1 MYENRIK
8 NDKKIFWKSPLFM
21 TNEEIQSRKIPNNIL
36 YDFPTPLS
44 AGFPL
49 SQEIKKEQEF
59 QKLFIM
65 WLFTIP
71 FLYTY

>member
-1 MYENRIK
+1 
-8 NDKKIFWKSPLFM
+8 M
-21 TNEEIQSRKIPNNIL
+21 TNEEIQSRKIPNNIF
-36 YDFPTPLS
+36 YDFPTPFS

-49 SQEIKKEQEF
+49 SQEMKKEQE
-59 QKLFIM
+59 LFIM

>member
-1 MYENRIK
+1 MT
-8 NDKKIFWKSPLFM
+8 KKFFWKSPLFM
-21 TNEEIQSRKIPNNIL
+21 TNEEIQSRKIPNNIF

-59 QKLFIM
+59 QKLFII

>member
-8 NDKKIFWKSPLFM
+8 NDKKFFWKSPLFM
-21 TNEEIQSRKIPNNIL
+21 TNEEIQSRKIPNNIF

-59 QKLFIM
+59 QKLFTM
-65 WLFTIP
+65 WFTIP

>member
-1 MYENRIK
+1 
-8 NDKKIFWKSPLFM
+8 M

>member
-8 NDKKIFWKSPLFM
+8 NDKKNFWKSPLFM
-21 TNEEIQSRKIPNNIL
+21 TNEEIQSRNIPKNIF

-49 SQEIKKEQEF
+49 SQEIKEQEF
-59 QKLFIM
+59 QKLFTM
-65 WLFTIP
+65 WFTIP
-71 FLYTY
+71 FLYT

>member
-1 MYENRIK
+1 
-8 NDKKIFWKSPLFM
+8 M
-21 TNEEIQSRKIPNNIL
+21 TNEEIQSRKIPNNIF

-59 QKLFIM
+59 QKLFTM
-65 WLFTIP
+65 WFTIP
-71 FLYTY
+71 FLYT

>member
-1 MYENRIK
+1 
-8 NDKKIFWKSPLFM
+8 M
-21 TNEEIQSRKIPNNIL
+21 TNEEIQSRKIPNNIF

-49 SQEIKKEQEF
+49 SQEIKKSRNF
-59 QKLFIM
+59 KNFLLSM

-71 FLYTY
+71 F